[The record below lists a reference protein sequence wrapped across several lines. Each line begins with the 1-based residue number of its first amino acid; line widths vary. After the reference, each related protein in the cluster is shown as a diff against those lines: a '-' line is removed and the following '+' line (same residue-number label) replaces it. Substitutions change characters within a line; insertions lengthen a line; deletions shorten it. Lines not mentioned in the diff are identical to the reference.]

1 MREGIGSAIVGVWVV
16 LMAAGAGAGWIVD
29 GAPSRWIGA
38 VEAVEGC
45 TAAWAPVAVAS
56 AECVTLDV
64 AGGNLQLLVVT
75 NAACTIYPPAVNT
88 NLTQSIRLELVAG
101 TNAITFAGAVSN
113 AASLTIATDGTT
125 ALLFDQP
132 YGRTFWKV
140 YGL

>member
-1 MREGIGSAIVGVWVV
+1 MRSLVGRAVLGAVV
-16 LMAAGAGAGWIVD
+16 LLAAWSCAAGWIVD

-38 VEAVEGC
+38 VEAMEGC

-56 AECVTLDV
+56 AECVTLD
-64 AGGNLQLLVVT
+64 ATGGNLQVLVVT

-113 AASLTIATDGTT
+113 AASLTIATEGTT